1 MRPLLFALT
10 AIFLTACSERHEP
23 VMRPPPVVRTLVVQP
38 QTIPVVFE
46 YVGMAQSSHL
56 VEVRSRVEGY
66 LEEIAFQEGTLVKKG
81 SLLFM
86 LDLRPFEASLEN
98 AKGDLA
104 RQEAV
109 LWNARRTTER
119 LRPLYEQ
126 NAASQRDLDNA
137 IAQELAGEAAVQSA
151 QAQVRQAELNLDYA
165 IMRSPIDGLTSQSN
179 LREGA
184 LITVG
189 QRDPMTTVSI
199 IDPIWVVFS
208 VSDQAMLTGRREI
221 EKEQLKL
228 PPEDNFT
235 VEVVLSDGSL
245 FPAQGK
251 IDFTDPSLD
260 QSTGT
265 MNVRAVFKNPD
276 MILRPGQFARVKVL
290 GATRPNVLLVP
301 QTAVI
306 QSTNGMF
313 VYVVNKENKIEI
325 RQIEPGEWY
334 QDQWYV
340 KVGLSTGDRVV
351 VDGVNK
357 IRPGET
363 VTWTDE
369 TLKQPEKKA

>member
-1 MRPLLFALT
+1 
-10 AIFLTACSERHEP
+10 
-23 VMRPPPVVRTLVVQP
+23 MRPPPVVRTLVVQP